1 MSIMSSRRVPVL
13 DILRNR
19 LSDKKNYIFK
29 KWDFLGRNTVTMLML
44 TKLIIISIFYI
55 FFVKKAVRLHGCVL

>member
-1 MSIMSSRRVPVL
+1 MTF
-13 DILRNR
+13 LRNR

-44 TKLIIISIFYI
+44 TKLIVISIFYI
-55 FFVKKAVRLHGCVL
+55 FL